1 MRYGIGIL
9 FAFYPRSNHHLTLAD
24 PQYWPLIGPWQ
35 QDTDLWL
42 VRYQL
47 AHVLGL
53 VCGVMSVV
61 VILWTDVQDGQV
73 TNQSPALVTW
83 PHSSPLI
90 GCRAGCRRAGGT
102 GWRGTPSRCSPPRSR
117 AWCRSAS
124 LSYIAAC
131 WLNPGTKEKTLWWD
145 ILHFPSPRLKVH
157 KLGTLFED
165 VCESAGLPRTHV
177 GICKTYDWLFPQ
189 ISNCSPILYFFLHS
203 CHLRL
208 KMSVVISYLVPV
220 WSLHYTS
227 LQLRYWSLGETVC
240 SVYRMSQFSC
250 LFSSIPSWWCCDWCW
265 CCGVAGDLRPPGGHQ
280 QPRGVP
286 RLHGPLRL
294 LHLRHANVR

>member
-24 PQYWPLIGPWQ
+24 PQYWSLIGPWQ

-83 PHSSPLI
+83 PQCSPLI

-131 WLNPGTKEKTLWWD
+131 WLNPGTKENTLMG
-145 ILHFPSPRLKVH
+145 HFTFPISPI
-157 KLGTLFED
+157 
-165 VCESAGLPRTHV
+165 ESAQAGNFIWRCLRKCRPA
-177 GICKTYDWLFPQ
+177 
-189 ISNCSPILYFFLHS
+189 SNTC
-203 CHLRL
+203 
-208 KMSVVISYLVPV
+208 
-220 WSLHYTS
+220 
-227 LQLRYWSLGETVC
+227 
-240 SVYRMSQFSC
+240 
-250 LFSSIPSWWCCDWCW
+250 
-265 CCGVAGDLRPPGGHQ
+265 GDLQ
-280 QPRGVP
+280 N
-286 RLHGPLRL
+286 LWLIIS
-294 LHLRHANVR
+294 AN

>member
-1 MRYGIGIL
+1 MISDISFYSMAYVTGYRVCIRDIYVYLVPYPEMRYGIGIL

-24 PQYWPLIGPWQ
+24 PQYWSLIGPWQ

-73 TNQSPALVTW
+73 TNQSPAPVTW
-83 PHSSPLI
+83 PQCSPLI

-165 VCESAGLPRTHV
+165 RCLRKCRPA
-177 GICKTYDWLFPQ
+177 
-189 ISNCSPILYFFLHS
+189 SNTC
-203 CHLRL
+203 
-208 KMSVVISYLVPV
+208 
-220 WSLHYTS
+220 
-227 LQLRYWSLGETVC
+227 
-240 SVYRMSQFSC
+240 
-250 LFSSIPSWWCCDWCW
+250 
-265 CCGVAGDLRPPGGHQ
+265 GDLQ
-280 QPRGVP
+280 N
-286 RLHGPLRL
+286 LWLIIS
-294 LHLRHANVR
+294 AN